1 MIDDTDERGSLSL
14 EFIMFGVVVLV
25 PFVYFIIAL
34 ASVQQSM
41 LAADAAARHVA
52 RGISLATNADEADA
66 RASAVLDTIWQQYSL
81 APDDVSV
88 AVSCTPADIPCPSAG
103 AIVHVEIGIRTP
115 LPFVSGVPGLE
126 RLASV
131 PVHAE
136 AINRMSKAW
145 AG

>member
-1 MIDDTDERGSLSL
+1 MIDNTDERGSLSL

-52 RGISLATNADEADA
+52 RGLSLATNADEADV

-81 APDDVSV
+81 APDDVTV

-103 AIVHVEIGIRTP
+103 AIVHVEVGIRTS

-131 PVHAE
+131 PVRAE
-136 AINRMSKAW
+136 AINRMGKAW